1 MKHVKAPL
9 LSASFLAAVAC
20 LLAIAATAGAV
31 GVTPSSVSQSAN
43 PGSTIGPIT
52 KTVTTPTIPPDPDIV
67 FLIDQTT
74 SMGPAINNVKSGLA
88 SILSTVTTAQPT
100 AQFAVTDYKDQ
111 VDPAPVFNV
120 RQGLTANQSS
130 VTTAVNNLF
139 LTGGGTD
146 APEDFINALF
156 QIASGAITFRP
167 NSTRFVV
174 LVGDSS
180 SHDPSAGHSQAAAIA
195 ALNAA
200 NIHVL
205 AIDVGPTPDEISNGL
220 NAAGQATAIATATTG
235 QYAQGSASQASDMI
249 LDALQNQPVDVTH
262 TLSSCNPNLTVSLTP
277 ALQTVTSG
285 TDASFTENIAVGAGA
300 PQGSTIHCTV
310 DFLINGQSQGI
321 VESIAISINDVTP
334 PVVTVNDQTVEATSP
349 AGAAVNLG
357 ATALDNVDGPL
368 TPTCIPA
375 SGSTFSINPTTPGVH
390 SVTCSATDAAGNTG
404 SDTAT
409 ITIVDT
415 TPPAITVP
423 ADITVEATGPGGAN
437 VSFVTSAT
445 DIVDVTDPVTCVPPS
460 GSLFPVGIGS
470 TTTPVNC
477 SSTDLHGNTGTNSF
491 NVTVQDTTPP
501 ATTCTQGPNPGGNIP
516 KAGNNPK
523 SGQNPDGFYTL
534 TAIDIVDLAPT
545 VTVTDLGSGH
555 VFGPFPSSTNIKY
568 VQSNGGPTIKPGSG
582 AVTWDIKGT
591 GDALVTGTDAS
602 GNSASVTC
610 LVPRP
615 PK

>member
-1 MKHVKAPL
+1 
-9 LSASFLAAVAC
+9 
-20 LLAIAATAGAV
+20 
-31 GVTPSSVSQSAN
+31 
-43 PGSTIGPIT
+43 
-52 KTVTTPTIPPDPDIV
+52 
-67 FLIDQTT
+67 
-74 SMGPAINNVKSGLA
+74 
-88 SILSTVTTAQPT
+88 VTTAQPT

-277 ALQTVTSG
+277 ALQTVISG
-285 TDASFTENIAVGAGA
+285 SDAGFTENIAVGAGA